1 MLRTVWSLLG
11 RQALCGTALLT
22 LASLVQ
28 AQGVLPTLPQPSTA
42 PAAARE
48 ASKDQSVITFTSQTS
63 TGQQTP
69 GLGTPAALPS
79 GPEASSSAVDDKAR
93 VERLEKQVQELTN
106 LLKSMQGRSLQAP
119 VSSEDEKKAPQGS
132 LTAKDV
138 QQLINGYFAE
148 KEMKKK
154 EEEKAKAD
162 EGYKVGTELK
172 GITAS
177 WGQSGLTF
185 KTPHN
190 DFSVRMGV
198 RFQYDDVWWQQG
210 TTFAKQIGANPF
222 LDGSFWRRVRPY
234 WTGNF
239 WEIGEFDVELKL
251 EIIQNGTVG
260 IDNAWAG
267 VKDIPLIGSVRVGAF
282 HIPHGLEAD
291 MYSSSKPQTFFEV
304 YSGNAAF
311 FQGQRVGAGIL
322 LTNAFLDEHVTY
334 AAYFGHPNIN
344 DNGTDF
350 SNGDYE
356 GVFRL
361 TALPIW
367 QNEGRCF
374 MHVGGS
380 ATFREARTAF
390 NAAGVP
396 IGPGQATFNTDGQLR
411 DRTTGDNRFGTNN
424 LNNAVP
430 GLTASPGNANNW
442 LTTGAVAC
450 ASTSVLAGE
459 FLYNNGPFSI
469 QAEYDWAY
477 MNDAVVAGKRVGN
490 MGFTGGYFQV
500 GYFLTGETRQ
510 YDKRIGRLNPE
521 YISKP
526 NTPFW
531 LVRGED
537 GRFNYGWG
545 AWELAGRFS
554 RLDLQDPVTRAL
566 PGSFPN
572 VGILDQW
579 EAGVNW
585 HLNNNF
591 RVQFMYLHGTRFDLQ
606 GGLPGSNIN
615 GFGIRTQFFF

>member
-1 MLRTVWSLLG
+1 MLRKLWNMLG
-11 RQALCGTALLT
+11 RHTLCGAALLT
-22 LASLVQ
+22 AVNLVHGQASQPTFPVPSVVPEVTRGAPRNEQIIRISVQ
-28 AQGVLPTLPQPSTA
+28 EPAVPQSPGLGVPAST
-42 PAAARE
+42 PAA
-48 ASKDQSVITFTSQTS
+48 
-63 TGQQTP
+63 P
-69 GLGTPAALPS
+69 PGTPAAP
-79 GPEASSSAVDDKAR
+79 ANADDKAR
-93 VERLEKQVQELTN
+93 IERLEKQVQDLTS
-106 LLKSMQGRSLQAP
+106 LLKTMQSRSVPAP
-119 VSSEDEKKAPQGS
+119 VSTEAQQGS

-162 EGYKVGTELK
+162 EGYKVGTKLD

-185 KTPHN
+185 KTPNN
-190 DFSVRMGV
+190 DFAARVGV
-198 RFQYDDVWWQQG
+198 RVQYDDVWWQQG
-210 TTFAKQIGANPF
+210 TTFAKQIGANPL
-222 LDGSFWRRVRPY
+222 LDGAYWRRIRPY
-234 WTGNF
+234 WSGNF
-239 WEIGEFDVELKL
+239 WEIGEFNVELKL

-260 IDNAWAG
+260 MDDVWMG
-267 VKDIPLIGSVRVGAF
+267 VKDVPLIGTVRVGAL
-282 HIPHGLEAD
+282 HVPHGLEAD
-291 MYSSSKPQTFFEV
+291 MYSSSKPSTFFEV

-411 DRTTGDNRFGTNN
+411 DRTTGDNRFGSNN
-424 LNNAVP
+424 LNNAIN

-442 LTTGAVAC
+442 LNTGAVAC

-459 FLYNNGPFSI
+459 YLFNAGPFSV

-477 MNDAVVAGKRVGN
+477 MNDAVVAGKRLGN
-490 MGFTGGYFQV
+490 IGFTGGYVQV

-510 YDKRIGRLNPE
+510 YDKRIGRLNSE
-521 YISKP
+521 YIAKP

-537 GRFNYGWG
+537 GKFNYGWG
-545 AWELAGRFS
+545 AWEIAGRFS
-554 RLDLQDPVTRAL
+554 RLDLQDPATRAL
-566 PGSFPN
+566 PASFPN

-585 HLNNNF
+585 HLNNNL
-591 RVQFMYLHGTRFDLQ
+591 RVQFMYLHGTRYDLQ
-606 GGLPGSNIN
+606 AGAPGSNIN
-615 GFGIRTQFFF
+615 GFGIRTQFFI